1 MTGIARRSG
10 QVLTVMAA
18 GVAALAP
25 LAIGGVLP
33 WMQVA
38 LSALCL
44 GLLVATALRHGE
56 GTRGLRL
63 GPLSGA
69 LLLGAGITAV
79 QLVPLPRALVSLVSP
94 GTVEAREDALGAA
107 PGWLPLTLDVPAT
120 ALELVKALAVAG
132 LFVSVAAL
140 AHRQR
145 RARVVL
151 GALAVVGAAIAIAG
165 GLQRAL
171 GAESILGVYRPDWSK
186 TFVGTF
192 VNPNH
197 AAELFGLSLCLGIG
211 LGAEGGAWRTL
222 GVLTSI
228 ASIGGLVL
236 CNSRGGLVVFGLLGA
251 VLLAL
256 ILARHMGRG
265 GAALLAALVLGA
277 AGALALLANEEV
289 SRRFAQLRGEY
300 LWTNEK
306 VHAWRDAL
314 PMVRDFFWT
323 GVGRGAFMAPFQRY
337 RTVEDGASVTHPENV
352 LLQLGSEWG
361 VPLTLAVLG
370 LGAAALWRLRHRLK
384 ELGPAEWGAG
394 CGAIGVVGQNLVD
407 FGLEFPGI
415 ALPWAAVA
423 GVVVGRACAKGG
435 LAQGGFRR
443 WRMRPGILWAL
454 AGVWVGALG
463 LGLWAVPRTLRS
475 DDRHLW
481 ERLQADAA
489 PAEIDRVAQEAIAR
503 HPCDYHL
510 ELLAAFG
517 HARAEGG
524 ADAKGGQGEVMRH
537 LNRVLRL
544 KPSDVEAHR
553 LAGLTLGR
561 MGRRRQAALEY
572 RTAFQQ
578 GLPLSPSYLDE
589 IAVLGGAALEAVP
602 QTTDAL
608 LLLARH
614 VARRSPALA
623 DAACARAAE
632 LAQGAGAEPG
642 QGREPGMGDDRPA
655 RLAVQLALEAPGPGK
670 TDGARLVRAAAG
682 LEQAAASAE
691 AVGLAAMAYGRAGR
705 AQEEE
710 RVLVAGRGRFP
721 TDASLAVALARLRRA
736 RGDLEGARAP
746 LGDLIAHTTDL
757 EARRQAEEERAA
769 IEDQAGNAAA
779 AVAARARAHLYQR
792 ALSGAGGVPPAAPA
806 RP

>member
-1 MTGIARRSG
+1 MTRIARRSG
-10 QVLTVMAA
+10 QLLTVLAA

-25 LAIGGVLP
+25 LGIGGVLP

-44 GLLVATALRHGE
+44 GLLVATALRHGRE
-56 GTRGLRL
+56 ATQGLRL

-69 LLLGAGITAV
+69 LLLGAAITAL
-79 QLVPLPRALVSLVSP
+79 QLVPLPRALVSLGTP
-94 GTVEAREDALGAA
+94 GTVEARDDALGKATA
-107 PGWLPLTLDVPAT
+107 WMPLTLDVPAT

-140 AHRQR
+140 SHRQR
-145 RARVVL
+145 RARALL
-151 GALAVVGAAIAIAG
+151 GTLAVVGAAIAVAG

-211 LGAEGGAWRTL
+211 LAAEGGLWRTL
-222 GVLTSI
+222 GGLT
-228 ASIGGLVL
+228 ALCATGGLVL
-236 CNSRGGLVVFGLLGA
+236 CNSRGGLVVFGVVGA
-251 VLLAL
+251 VLFAL
-256 ILARHMGRG
+256 ILARHVGRG
-265 GAALLAALVLGA
+265 GAVLLAALALGA
-277 AGALALLANEEV
+277 VGALALLANEDV

-300 LWTNEK
+300 LWTNQK
-306 VHAWRDAL
+306 VHAWRDAVPL
-314 PMVRDFFWT
+314 VRDFFWT

-337 RTVEDGASVTHPENV
+337 RTVEDGASVTHPENL

-361 VPLTLAVLG
+361 VPLTLTVLG
-370 LGAAALWRLRHRLK
+370 LGAAALWRLRHRLRD
-384 ELGPAEWGAG
+384 LGPAEWGAG
-394 CGAIGVVGQNLVD
+394 CGALGVVGQNLVD

-415 ALPWAAVA
+415 ALPWAAAV

-435 LAQGGFRR
+435 LGR
-443 WRMRPGILWAL
+443 WRLRPGLLLAL
-454 AGVWVGALG
+454 AGGWVGALG
-463 LGLWAVPRTLRS
+463 LGVWAVPRTLRN
-475 DDRHLW
+475 DDRHLL
-481 ERLQADAA
+481 ELLKAEAP
-489 PAEIDRVAQEAIAR
+489 PAEIDRVAAEAITR
-503 HPCDYHL
+503 HPCDYRL

-517 HARAEGG
+517 HARADVRPDGG
-524 ADAKGGQGEVMRH
+524 ADAQAEHGEVMRH

-544 KPSDVEAHR
+544 RPNDVEAHR

-578 GLPLSPSYLDE
+578 GVLLSPAYLDE

-602 QTTDAL
+602 QTPDAL

-614 VARRSPALA
+614 VARRGPALA

-632 LAQGAGAEPG
+632 LAQEAALRSGAEPG
-642 QGREPGMGDDRPA
+642 AGDDRPA
-655 RLAVQLALEAPGPGK
+655 RLAVQLALEASGSGK
-670 TDGARLVRAAAG
+670 IDGARLVRAAAA
-682 LEQAAASAE
+682 LEQAATTAE
-691 AVGLAAMAYGRAGR
+691 AVGLAATAYGRAGR

-721 TDASLAVALARLRRA
+721 QDASLAVALARLRRT

-746 LGDLIAHTTDL
+746 LADLVSRTTDL

-769 IEDQAGNAAA
+769 LEEQAGNVAA
-779 AVAARARAHLYQR
+779 AVAARTRAHLYQR
-792 ALSGAGGVPPAAPA
+792 ALSGTGGVPTAVPTGP
-806 RP
+806 

>member
-1 MTGIARRSG
+1 MMTRTARRSG
-10 QVLTVMAA
+10 ELLTVMAA

-25 LAIGGVLP
+25 LGIGGVLP
-33 WMQVA
+33 WMQVG

-44 GLLVATALRHGE
+44 GLLVATGLRHGRE
-56 GTRGLRL
+56 TTHGLRL
-63 GPLSGA
+63 GPLSGV
-69 LLLGAGITAV
+69 LLLGAAITAL
-79 QLVPLPRALVSLVSP
+79 QLMPLPRALVSLVSP
-94 GTVEAREDALGAA
+94 GTVEARDDALGAPPA
-107 PGWLPLTLDVPAT
+107 WLPLTLDVPAT

-132 LFVSVAAL
+132 LFVAVAAL

-145 RARVVL
+145 RARVLL
-151 GALAVVGAAIAIAG
+151 GTLAVVGALIAVAG
-165 GLQRAL
+165 GLERAL
-171 GAESILGVYRPDWSK
+171 GAESILGVYRPEWSK

-197 AAELFGLSLCLGIG
+197 AAEMFGLSLCLGIG
-211 LGAEGGAWRTL
+211 LAAEGGLWRTL
-222 GVLTSI
+222 GGLT
-228 ASIGGLVL
+228 ALAAIGGLML
-236 CNSRGGLVVFGLLGA
+236 CNSRGGLVVFGLVGA

-256 ILARHMGRG
+256 ILARHVGRG
-265 GAALLAALVLGA
+265 GAVLLAALALGA
-277 AGALALLANEEV
+277 AGALALLANEDV

-300 LWTNEK
+300 LWTNQK

-314 PMVRDFFWT
+314 PLVRDFFWT

-337 RTVEDGASVTHPENV
+337 RTVEDGASVTHPENL

-370 LGAAALWRLRHRLK
+370 LGATALWRLRHRLR

-394 CGAIGVVGQNLVD
+394 CGALGVVGQNLVD

-435 LAQGGFRR
+435 WGR
-443 WRMRPGILWAL
+443 WRMRPGFLLAL
-454 AGVWVGALG
+454 AGGWVGALG
-463 LGLWAVPRTLRS
+463 LGVWAVPRTLRN
-475 DDRHLW
+475 DERHLL
-481 ERLQADAA
+481 ELLKAEVA
-489 PAEIDRVAQEAIAR
+489 PAEIDRVAREAIVR
-503 HPCDYHL
+503 HPCDYRL

-517 HARAEGG
+517 HARADVG
-524 ADAKGGQGEVMRH
+524 ADAQAGHGEVMRH

-544 KPSDVEAHR
+544 RPSDVEAHR

-578 GLPLSPSYLDE
+578 GLLLSPGYLDE
-589 IAVLGGAALEAVP
+589 IAVLGGAALDAVP
-602 QTTDAL
+602 QTPETL
-608 LLLARH
+608 LVLARH

-632 LAQGAGAEPG
+632 LVQEAGAGAGPG
-642 QGREPGMGDDRPA
+642 AGTGGVDDRPA
-655 RLAVQLALEAPGPGK
+655 RLAVQLALEAPGK
-670 TDGARLVRAAAG
+670 DGARLVRAAAA
-682 LEQAAASAE
+682 LEQTAATAE
-691 AVGLAAMAYGRAGR
+691 AVGLAAMAYGRVGR
-705 AQEEE
+705 VQDAE

-721 TDASLAVALARLRRA
+721 QDASLAVALARLRRA
-736 RGDLEGARAP
+736 RGDLGGARAT
-746 LGDLIAHTTDL
+746 LGDLISHTTDL

-769 IEDQAGNAAA
+769 LEEQAGNVAA

-792 ALSGAGGVPPAAPA
+792 ALSGAGGVLPAAPA
-806 RP
+806 AP

>member
-1 MTGIARRSG
+1 MTRSARRSG
-10 QVLTVMAA
+10 QMLTVLAA
-18 GVAALAP
+18 GVAVLAP
-25 LAIGGVLP
+25 LGIGGALP

-44 GLLVATALRHGE
+44 GLLVATALRHGRE
-56 GTRGLRL
+56 ATQGLRL
-63 GPLSGA
+63 APLAGA
-69 LLLGAGITAV
+69 LLLGAVITAV

-94 GTVEAREDALGAA
+94 GTVEARDDALGEAA
-107 PGWLPLTLDVPAT
+107 AWLPLTLDAPAT

-145 RARVVL
+145 RARALL
-151 GALAVVGAAIAIAG
+151 GVLAVVGAVIAVVG

-171 GAESILGVYRPDWSK
+171 GAESILGVYRPDWSQ

-197 AAELFGLSLCLGIG
+197 AAELFGLSLCLGLG
-211 LGAEGGAWRTL
+211 LSAEGGPWRTL
-222 GVLTSI
+222 GGLTAI
-228 ASIGGLVL
+228 AAIGGLVL
-236 CNSRGGLVVFGLLGA
+236 CNSRGGLVVFGLVGA
-251 VLLAL
+251 VLFAL

-265 GAALLAALVLGA
+265 GAALLAALTLGA
-277 AGALALLANEEV
+277 AGALALLANEDV

-300 LWTNEK
+300 LWTNQK

-314 PMVRDFFWT
+314 PLVRDFFWT

-337 RTVEDGASVTHPENV
+337 RTVEDGASVTHPENL
-352 LLQLGSEWG
+352 LLQLGTEWG

-370 LGAAALWRLRHRLK
+370 VGAAALWRLRHRLP

-394 CGAIGVVGQNLVD
+394 CGALGVVGQNVVD

-415 ALPWAAVA
+415 SLPWAAAV

-435 LAQGGFRR
+435 LGR
-443 WRMRPGILWAL
+443 WRLRPGLMLAL
-454 AGVWVGALG
+454 VGGWVGALG
-463 LGLWAVPRTLRS
+463 LGVWAVPRTLHD
-475 DDRHLW
+475 DDRHLL
-481 ERLQADAA
+481 ELLQAKVA
-489 PAEIDRVAQEAIAR
+489 PAEIDRAAQAAIAR
-503 HPCDYHL
+503 HPCDYRL

-517 HARAEGG
+517 HARAEVG
-524 ADAKGGQGEVMRH
+524 ANAQAEQVEVMRH

-544 KPSDVEAHR
+544 RPNDVEAHR
-553 LAGLTLGR
+553 LAGWTLGR

-578 GLPLSPSYLDE
+578 GLLLSPAYLDE

-602 QTTDAL
+602 QTPDAL

-614 VARRSPALA
+614 VARRNPALA
-623 DAACARAAE
+623 DAACARAADV
-632 LAQGAGAEPG
+632 AQEAGSGPGGPGGRSGA
-642 QGREPGMGDDRPA
+642 GDDRPA
-655 RLAVQLALEAPGPGK
+655 RLAVQLALEAPGSGK
-670 TDGARLVRAAAG
+670 TDGARLARAAAA
-682 LEQAAASAE
+682 LEQAAATAE
-691 AVGLAAMAYGRAGR
+691 AVGLAATAYGRAGR
-705 AQEEE
+705 TQDEE
-710 RVLVAGRGRFP
+710 RVLVTGRGRFP
-721 TDASLAVALARLRRA
+721 QDAALAVALARLRRA

-746 LGDLIAHTTDL
+746 LGDLISRTTDL

-769 IEDQAGNAAA
+769 LEEQAGNVAA
-779 AVAARARAHLYQR
+779 AVAARTRAHLYQR
-792 ALSGAGGVPPAAPA
+792 ALSGAGGVPPAGPA
-806 RP
+806 GP